1 MNLPPKASRKSR
13 PRRKLST
20 GKKLIFSAIVL
31 VSALGFTECAL
42 WLAGTETVLQ
52 LQDPFRGFSGL
63 VKVFEP
69 EGDRYRTRRT
79 SLDAFNDQSFKQ
91 QKPANGLRIF
101 SLGGSSS
108 YGFPWGAES
117 AFTSIVGELLA
128 ASHPDREVEAV
139 NVSGVSYA
147 MHRLNIIAD
156 ELFEYEPDVF
166 IIYSGH
172 NEFIEPVFMK
182 ALKDRNPVRTRLE
195 YAAAHSRIYS
205 SIWNVIHRPDEKP
218 ATNEV
223 SAAVL
228 RDHGTFTEEQKLEV
242 VEEYRSRLDR
252 LVRLAQSAGS
262 RVVISTV
269 PCNEREWSPE
279 ASGNVADL
287 DESVRQSWS
296 SAFATGKTE
305 SEKKRIRVSTD

>member
-1 MNLPPKASRKSR
+1 MNPPPKEQPKSR

-20 GKKLIFSAIVL
+20 GKKLLFSAIML
-31 VSALGFTECAL
+31 VFVLGFAELAL
-42 WLAGTETVLQ
+42 WMVGTETVLQ

-63 VKVFEP
+63 VTVFEP
-69 EGDRYRTRRT
+69 DGDRYRTSRT
-79 SLDAFNDQSFKQ
+79 SLDAFNDQSFLME
-91 QKPANGLRIF
+91 KPTNGVRIF
-101 SLGGSSS
+101 GLGGSSS

-117 AFTSIVGELLA
+117 AFTGIVGELLS
-128 ASHPDREVEAV
+128 ASHPDREVEAI

-156 ELFEYEPDVF
+156 ELLEYEPDVF

-195 YAAAHSRIYS
+195 YAAAHSRTYS
-205 SIWNVIHRPDEKP
+205 AIWKAIHRPDEKP

-228 RDHGTFTEEQKLEV
+228 RDHGTFSEDQKREV
-242 VEEYRSRLDR
+242 VDEYRSRLDR
-252 LVRLAQSAGS
+252 LVRLAQAAGAH
-262 RVVISTV
+262 VVLSTV

-287 DESVRQSWS
+287 DETVRQQWS
-296 SAFATGKTE
+296 EAFATGQARTGE
-305 SEKKRIRVSTD
+305 G